1 MTIPRKQVL
10 LAGAARTAAAEPA
23 PTAAVPDLSALPR
36 RVTRRV
42 GAELVTQHYFPVSH
56 RSLETWPLTWRHVNG
71 YSVCETA
78 ELFAVAR
85 AKLEAA
91 PPIRSGRR
99 PASTEAPAA
108 AE

>member
-1 MTIPRKQVL
+1 MTTPRKQTL
-10 LAGAARTAAAEPA
+10 LAGAARIAPA
-23 PTAAVPDLSALPR
+23 DPPDGADPDLSTLLR

-42 GAELVTQHYFPVSH
+42 GAELVTRHFFPVSH
-56 RSLETWPLTWRHVNG
+56 RRLETWPLTWRHVNG

-91 PPIRSGRR
+91 PPIRGGR
-99 PASTEAPAA
+99 PPAA
-108 AE
+108 AAREHAAA

>member
-1 MTIPRKQVL
+1 MTTSRKQVL
-10 LAGAARTAAAEPA
+10 LAGAACGAAAETA
-23 PTAAVPDLSALPR
+23 PGAAVPDLSALPR
-36 RVTRRV
+36 RVTRRM
-42 GAELVTQHYFPVSH
+42 GAELVSRHFFPVSH
-56 RSLETWPLTWRHVNG
+56 RSLEVWPLTWRHVNG

-91 PPIRSGRR
+91 PPTRSGRR

-108 AE
+108 AG